1 MKTLKLFAV
10 MMFAAATLSGMSSCN
25 KQNPS
30 QQVKSNGL
38 PKASASA
45 DSTSSS
51 PVAVVDIDTL
61 AAKCNFCIQ
70 GQAKLEAKQTSYR
83 TQLEAKAR
91 KLQNDMVAFQNKA
104 QNGGFTSQQQAEAA
118 QSQLQKQ
125 QQAVQNFQS
134 KIESDMAKAT
144 QNYQNELRKK
154 IADFLK
160 MYNADGRYKV
170 IISKSGDN
178 VLYTDPSVDITN
190 DIIQGLN
197 QAEKN
202 K

>member
-1 MKTLKLFAV
+1 MNTLKT
-10 MMFAAATLSGMSSCN
+10 FAALLLASATLSGVSSCN
-25 KQNPS
+25 KKEPAL
-30 QQVKSNGL
+30 QVKSNGL
-38 PKASASA
+38 PKAGATT
-45 DSTSSS
+45 DTTSSS
-51 PVAVVDIDTL
+51 SVAVVDIDTL
-61 AAKCNFCIQ
+61 AAKCTFCQ
-70 GQAKLEAKQTSYR
+70 VGQAKLEGKQSSYR

-134 KIESDMAKAT
+134 KIESEMATAT
-144 QNYQNELRKK
+144 QNYQSELRKK
-154 IADFLK
+154 LADFLK

-178 VLYTDPSVDITN
+178 VLYADPAVDITN
-190 DIIQGLN
+190 DVIQGLN
-197 QAEKN
+197 QTEKKN
-202 K
+202 